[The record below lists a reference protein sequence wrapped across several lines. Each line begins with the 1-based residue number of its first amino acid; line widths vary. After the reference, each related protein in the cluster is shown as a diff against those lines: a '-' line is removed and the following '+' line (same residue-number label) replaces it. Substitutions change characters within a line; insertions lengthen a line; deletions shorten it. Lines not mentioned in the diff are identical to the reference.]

1 MDTRNRKGHTF
12 IKYAIH
18 WKQVFCYLARAANF
32 HPHKTSRR
40 YRHQHQYF
48 NIVLYYLYPPVAV
61 SVPLVIHSW
70 VSH

>member
-18 WKQVFCYLARAANF
+18 WKQVFRYLARAANF
-32 HPHKTSRR
+32 HPHKTSR

-48 NIVLYYLYPPVAV
+48 NIVLYYLYPPTV
-61 SVPLVIHSW
+61 SVPLIIHSW